1 MDETSKLAE
10 KATTRQLRRKLPG
23 QTIFSFNIHTG
34 EIKPAKIMSKEPET
48 NPYGYVISPKRT
60 LIVVELDCIYRQALN
75 KKSLIRKLR
84 KEGFDNI

>member
-10 KATTRQLRRKLPG
+10 KVSLLTRKMPG
-23 QTIFSFNIHTG
+23 HTIFSFNIHTG
-34 EIKPAKIMSKEPET
+34 EIKSAEIMSKEPEI
-48 NPYGYVISPKRT
+48 NPYGYVVSPKRT
-60 LIVVELDCIYRQALN
+60 LIVMEPDCIYRQALN

>member
-10 KATTRQLRRKLPG
+10 KAPISCLTRKLPG
-23 QTIFSFNIHTG
+23 HTIFSFNIHTG
-34 EIKPAKIMSKEPET
+34 EIKPAEIISIEPEI
-48 NPYGYVISPKRT
+48 NPYGYVVSPKRT